1 MTVDGGAGK
10 GATRLEPAHLLH
22 DLGAVDAL
30 NMDGGGSA
38 TLVWQNAFANTPSD
52 ERNVPSPTRSSL
64 VRADTPF
71 SEPARPA
78 ASAPPDEGAVA

>member
-10 GATRLEPAHLLH
+10 GATRLEPANLLH

-30 NMDGGGSA
+30 NMDGGGST

-52 ERNVPSPTRSSL
+52 GQERPV
-64 VRADTPF
+64 AD
-71 SEPARPA
+71 
-78 ASAPPDEGAVA
+78 AVFAGPGGYPLQ